1 MPPVD
6 IDQVEGMR
14 FTVAASSVRG
24 WLAYA
29 TARNVSTA
37 NVLELAG
44 LTEADLVGPEARVTQ
59 AANNA
64 VVTELAARS
73 SDPDFGLHF
82 AERLDLDAFD
92 VVGHLAARSATLG
105 EALQRVC
112 AFSRILHDAGRV
124 DLEHR
129 ADEVVLY
136 PGCRGLLHTYPRHV
150 AELATLGAVVLAR
163 RVTGVHVVPRA
174 VRLKHPAPARR
185 SEHHRLFGVAPEF
198 DQAETAIALDAS
210 VLTLPIVGSQPGLVT
225 YLDAYAND
233 VMSRL
238 PDDGGLVA
246 RVERLVTAQLA
257 RGVPEVDAI
266 ASQLAL
272 SSRTLQRR
280 LADAGTSFAAIVARA
295 RHHLAERYLA
305 DDRISIAEVGFLVG
319 FADASNFHRAFRR
332 WAGVTPAAYRS
343 ARRA

>member
-163 RVTGVHVVPRA
+163 RGSSTQRPRG
-174 VRLKHPAPARR
+174 ARSTTACSASPR
-185 SEHHRLFGVAPEF
+185 SSIRRRPRSRS
-198 DQAETAIALDAS
+198 TRAS
-210 VLTLPIVGSQPGLVT
+210 SRCRSSGPSPG
-225 YLDAYAND
+225 
-233 VMSRL
+233 
-238 PDDGGLVA
+238 
-246 RVERLVTAQLA
+246 
-257 RGVPEVDAI
+257 
-266 ASQLAL
+266 
-272 SSRTLQRR
+272 SSRT
-280 LADAGTSFAAIVARA
+280 SMP
-295 RHHLAERYLA
+295 
-305 DDRISIAEVGFLVG
+305 
-319 FADASNFHRAFRR
+319 
-332 WAGVTPAAYRS
+332 TPTT
-343 ARRA
+343 